1 MLSEELWIWRPILA
15 GKVQLRDVKDGT
27 ATIEDLK
34 KLNALLDMQGDIE
47 AAQYEGKK

>member
-1 MLSEELWIWRPILA
+1 M
-15 GKVQLRDVKDGT
+15 KDGT

-47 AAQYEGKK
+47 ADQYEKAGKK